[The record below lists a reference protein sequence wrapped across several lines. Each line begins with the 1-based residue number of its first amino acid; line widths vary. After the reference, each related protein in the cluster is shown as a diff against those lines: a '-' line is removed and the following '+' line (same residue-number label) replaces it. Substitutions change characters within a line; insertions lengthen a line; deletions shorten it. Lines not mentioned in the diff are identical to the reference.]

1 MYLYIPKKPYTPTGF
16 EPMSFR
22 IEAVAMAIGKA
33 TPRAKQKLF
42 FKNKSFVF

>member
-22 IEAVAMAIGKA
+22 IEAVAMAIK
-33 TPRAKQKLF
+33 PRRGQN
-42 FKNKSFVF
+42 KNYFLKTKVIVF